1 MSKSLRDQLV
11 EAGLASAS
19 QAKKAKKQVQAE
31 EQARK
36 AGRTAGKN
44 KSGKNKSG
52 KKATKQAET
61 AAKLAPSSSQ
71 KARQQRSAKAQRDQ
85 ELARQRNEK
94 AAQRAQRA
102 EIKQIVTQNDQRSET
117 KDDSDVAYNFLHNKK
132 IKRIYVPPKQVEA
145 LSKGELRI
153 VNNDGRYHLVTAD
166 IAQKIIQRDPK
177 WVLNTLQ
184 QNADQDTAMDDYY
197 KKFEVPDDLDW

>member
-19 QAKKAKKQVQAE
+19 QAKKAKKQVLAE

-36 AGRTAGKN
+36 AGRNANSK
-44 KSGKNKSG
+44 KSG
-52 KKATKQAET
+52 KKASKGAK
-61 AAKLAPSSSQ
+61 AAGELPPSSAQ

-85 ELARQRNEK
+85 ELAKQRNQK
-94 AAQRAQRA
+94 AAERAKRAQ
-102 EIKQIVTQNDQRSET
+102 IKQIVTQNDQRSET

-153 VNNDGRYHLVTAD
+153 VNNDGRYHLVTAEV
-166 IAQKIIQRDPK
+166 AQKIIERDPK

-184 QNADQDTAMDDYY
+184 DNTAQDPAMDDYY